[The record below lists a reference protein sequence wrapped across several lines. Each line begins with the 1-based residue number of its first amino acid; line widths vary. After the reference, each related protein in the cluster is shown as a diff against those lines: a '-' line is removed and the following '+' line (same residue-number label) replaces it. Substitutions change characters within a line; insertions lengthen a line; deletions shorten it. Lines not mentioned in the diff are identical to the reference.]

1 MTLRT
6 LSGPAMG
13 SRWTVR
19 LECDD
24 AQAAA
29 LTDVC
34 AQAVETVE
42 QQMSNWRA
50 GSDLNRLNAA
60 PLGEWV
66 NLPAHLMT
74 VLDMAAQIGR
84 ASDGVF
90 DVGVGDLVQ
99 AWGFGPAQGV
109 ADPKAIGALM
119 GKPIRSFD
127 ALELD
132 MAAGRARKT
141 AAMSLDL
148 SGIAKGYGVDVLAAV
163 LADHGVT
170 QCLCGLDGE
179 LVARGV
185 RPDGKPW
192 AVALEQPDP
201 TRRAGRSMVE
211 LTNRAIATSGSYR
224 HFVTLGNL
232 RVSHTMNPRTGGPA
246 VGALVSVSVLHDS
259 CMQADAWA
267 TVLMV
272 LGDQAGPEFAKAQGL
287 QAIFLAEVGGEICET
302 LTGFAPE

>member
-1 MTLRT
+1 
-6 LSGPAMG
+6 MG

-19 LECDD
+19 LDCDEE
-24 AQAAA
+24 QAAA

-34 AQAVETVE
+34 AQAVEVVE

-60 PLGEWV
+60 PVDEWV
-66 NLPAHLMT
+66 NLPAHLMS
-74 VLDMAAQIGR
+74 VLEMAGQIGR

-99 AWGFGPAQGV
+99 AWGFGPVQGV
-109 ADPKAIGALM
+109 ADPKAISALM
-119 GKPIRSFD
+119 GKAIRSFD

-179 LVARGV
+179 LVARGL

-211 LTNRAIATSGSYR
+211 LTDRAIATSGSYR
-224 HFVTLGNL
+224 HFVTLGHL

>member
-1 MTLRT
+1 
-6 LSGPAMG
+6 MG

-19 LECDD
+19 LDCDED
-24 AQAAA
+24 QAAA

-34 AQAVETVE
+34 AQAVESVE

-66 NLPAHLMT
+66 NLPAHLMS
-74 VLDMAAQIGR
+74 VLEMAAQIGR

-132 MAAGRARKT
+132 GAAGRARKT

-179 LVARGV
+179 LVARGL

-211 LTNRAIATSGSYR
+211 LTDRAIATSGSYR

-272 LGDQAGPEFAKAQGL
+272 LGDLAGPEFAKAQGL
-287 QAIFLAEVGGEICET
+287 QAIFLAEVGGEIRET

>member
-19 LECDD
+19 LDCDED
-24 AQAAA
+24 QAAA

-66 NLPAHLMT
+66 NLPTHLMT
-74 VLDMAAQIGR
+74 VLNMAGQIGH

-90 DVGVGDLVQ
+90 DVGVGDLVR

-127 ALELD
+127 ALQLD
-132 MAAGRARKT
+132 MVAGRARKT

-148 SGIAKGYGVDVLAAV
+148 SGIAKGFGVDVLAAV

-170 QCLCGLDGE
+170 ECLCGLDGE

-224 HFVTLGNL
+224 HFVTLGHL

-287 QAIFLAEVGGEICET
+287 QAIFLAEVGGEIRET

>member
-1 MTLRT
+1 
-6 LSGPAMG
+6 MG

-19 LECDD
+19 LDCDD
-24 AQAAA
+24 VQAAA
-29 LTDVC
+29 LTVVC
-34 AQAVETVE
+34 AQAVEVVE

-66 NLPAHLMT
+66 NLPPHLMS
-74 VLDMAAQIGR
+74 VLEMAGQIGR

-109 ADPKAIGALM
+109 ADPKAISALM

-132 MAAGRARKT
+132 GAAGRARKT

-148 SGIAKGYGVDVLAAV
+148 SGIAKGFGVDVLAAV

-179 LVARGV
+179 LVARGL

-211 LTNRAIATSGSYR
+211 LTDRAIATSGSYR
-224 HFVTLGNL
+224 HFVTLGHL
-232 RVSHTMNPRTGGPA
+232 RVSHTMNPRMGGPA

-287 QAIFLAEVGGEICET
+287 QAIFLAEVGGEIRET

>member
-1 MTLRT
+1 
-6 LSGPAMG
+6 MG

-19 LECDD
+19 LDCDD
-24 AQAAA
+24 VQAAA
-29 LTDVC
+29 LTTVC
-34 AQAVETVE
+34 AQAVEVVE

-74 VLDMAAQIGR
+74 VLEMAGQIGR

-127 ALELD
+127 ALQLD
-132 MAAGRARKT
+132 MASGCARKT

-179 LVARGV
+179 LVARGL

-211 LTNRAIATSGSYR
+211 LTDRAIATSGSYR

-232 RVSHTMNPRTGGPA
+232 RVSHTMNPRTGGA
-246 VGALVSVSVLHDS
+246 CGGGARFR
-259 CMQADAWA
+259 QRAA
-267 TVLMV
+267 
-272 LGDQAGPEFAKAQGL
+272 
-287 QAIFLAEVGGEICET
+287 
-302 LTGFAPE
+302 

>member
-1 MTLRT
+1 
-6 LSGPAMG
+6 MG

-42 QQMSNWRA
+42 QEMSNWRA
-50 GSDLNRLNAA
+50 DSDLNRLNAA

-66 NLPAHLMT
+66 NLPGHLMS
-74 VLDMAAQIGR
+74 VLEMAAQIGR

-90 DVGVGDLVQ
+90 DVGVGALVR

-132 MAAGRARKT
+132 MASGCARKT

-179 LVARGV
+179 LVARGL

-201 TRRAGRSMVE
+201 TRRTGRSMVE

-272 LGDQAGPEFAKAQGL
+272 LGEQAGPEFAKAQGL
-287 QAIFLAEVGGEICET
+287 QAIFLAEVGGDIRET
-302 LTGFAPE
+302 LTGFATE

>member
-1 MTLRT
+1 
-6 LSGPAMG
+6 MG

-19 LECDD
+19 LDCDED
-24 AQAAA
+24 QAAA

-34 AQAVETVE
+34 AQAVESVE

-66 NLPAHLMT
+66 NLPAHLMS
-74 VLDMAAQIGR
+74 VLEMAAQIGR

-132 MAAGRARKT
+132 GAAGRARKT

-148 SGIAKGYGVDVLAAV
+148 SGIAKGFGVDVLAAV

-211 LTNRAIATSGSYR
+211 LTDRAIATSGSYR

-272 LGDQAGPEFAKAQGL
+272 LGDLAGPEFAKAQGL
-287 QAIFLAEVGGEICET
+287 QAIFLAEVGGEIRET

>member
-1 MTLRT
+1 
-6 LSGPAMG
+6 MG

-19 LECDD
+19 LDCDD
-24 AQAAA
+24 VQAAA
-29 LTDVC
+29 LTVVC
-34 AQAVETVE
+34 AQAVEVVE

-66 NLPAHLMT
+66 NLPAHLMN
-74 VLDMAAQIGR
+74 VLEMAAQIGR

-109 ADPKAIGALM
+109 VDPKAIGALM
-119 GKPIRSFD
+119 GKPIHSFD

-132 MAAGRARKT
+132 GAAGRARKT

-163 LADHGVT
+163 LAEHGLT

-179 LVARGV
+179 LVARGL

-201 TRRAGRSMVE
+201 ARRAGRSMVE
-211 LTNRAIATSGSYR
+211 LTDRAIATSGSYR
-224 HFVTLGNL
+224 HFVTLGHL

-287 QAIFLAEVGGEICET
+287 QAKFLAEVGGEIRET

>member
-1 MTLRT
+1 
-6 LSGPAMG
+6 MG

-34 AQAVETVE
+34 AQSVETVE

-74 VLDMAAQIGR
+74 VLDMAGQIGR

-119 GKPIRSFD
+119 GKAIRSFD

-132 MAAGRARKT
+132 MAAGRVRKT

-170 QCLCGLDGE
+170 HCLCGLDGE
-179 LVARGV
+179 LVARGL
-185 RPDGKPW
+185 RPDGQPW

-211 LTNRAIATSGSYR
+211 LTDRAIATSGSYR
-224 HFVTLGNL
+224 HFVTLGNP

-259 CMQADAWA
+259 CMKADAWA

-287 QAIFLAEVGGEICET
+287 QAIFLAEVGGDIRET

>member
-1 MTLRT
+1 
-6 LSGPAMG
+6 MG

-19 LECDD
+19 LDCDD
-24 AQAAA
+24 VQAAA
-29 LTDVC
+29 LTVVC
-34 AQAVETVE
+34 AQAVEVVE

-66 NLPAHLMT
+66 NLPPHLMS
-74 VLDMAAQIGR
+74 VLEMAGQIGR

-99 AWGFGPAQGV
+99 AWGFGPAQGM
-109 ADPKAIGALM
+109 ADPKAISALM

-127 ALELD
+127 TLELD
-132 MAAGRARKT
+132 MGAGRARKT

-163 LADHGVT
+163 LAEHGLT

-179 LVARGV
+179 LVARGL

-211 LTNRAIATSGSYR
+211 LTDRAIATSGSYR

-287 QAIFLAEVGGEICET
+287 QAIFLAEVGGEIRET

>member
-1 MTLRT
+1 
-6 LSGPAMG
+6 MG

-19 LECDD
+19 LDCDD
-24 AQAAA
+24 VQAAA
-29 LTDVC
+29 LTAVC
-34 AQAVETVE
+34 AQAVEVVE

-66 NLPAHLMT
+66 NLPAHLMN
-74 VLDMAAQIGR
+74 VLEMAGQIGR

-127 ALELD
+127 ALQLD

-179 LVARGV
+179 LVARGL

-211 LTNRAIATSGSYR
+211 LTDRAIATSGSYR

-287 QAIFLAEVGGEICET
+287 QAIFLAEVGGEIRET

>member
-1 MTLRT
+1 
-6 LSGPAMG
+6 MG

-19 LECDD
+19 LDCDD
-24 AQAAA
+24 VQAAA
-29 LTDVC
+29 LTAVC
-34 AQAVETVE
+34 AQAVEVVE

-50 GSDLNRLNAA
+50 DSDLNRLNAA

-66 NLPAHLMT
+66 NLPPHLMN
-74 VLDMAAQIGR
+74 VLEMAGQIGR

-127 ALELD
+127 ALQLD
-132 MAAGRARKT
+132 MVAGRARKT

-179 LVARGV
+179 LVARGL

-211 LTNRAIATSGSYR
+211 LTDRAIATSGSYR
-224 HFVTLGNL
+224 HFVTLGKL

-302 LTGFAPE
+302 LTVFAPE

>member
-1 MTLRT
+1 
-6 LSGPAMG
+6 MG

-19 LECDD
+19 LDCGDT
-24 AQAAA
+24 QAAA

-34 AQAVETVE
+34 AQAVEVVE

-74 VLDMAAQIGR
+74 VLEMAAQIGR

-90 DVGVGDLVQ
+90 DVGVGALVQ

-132 MAAGRARKT
+132 MGLGRARKT

-179 LVARGV
+179 LVARGL

-211 LTNRAIATSGSYR
+211 LTDRAIATSGSYR
-224 HFVTLGNL
+224 HFVTLGKL
-232 RVSHTMNPRTGGPA
+232 RVSHTMNPRTGGA
-246 VGALVSVSVLHDS
+246 CGGGARFR
-259 CMQADAWA
+259 QRAA
-267 TVLMV
+267 
-272 LGDQAGPEFAKAQGL
+272 
-287 QAIFLAEVGGEICET
+287 
-302 LTGFAPE
+302 

>member
-1 MTLRT
+1 
-6 LSGPAMG
+6 
-13 SRWTVR
+13 
-19 LECDD
+19 
-24 AQAAA
+24 
-29 LTDVC
+29 
-34 AQAVETVE
+34 
-42 QQMSNWRA
+42 
-50 GSDLNRLNAA
+50 
-60 PLGEWV
+60 
-66 NLPAHLMT
+66 
-74 VLDMAAQIGR
+74 
-84 ASDGVF
+84 VF

-109 ADPKAIGALM
+109 ADPKVIGALM

-127 ALELD
+127 ALQLD
-132 MAAGRARKT
+132 MAAGRARKS

-163 LADHGVT
+163 LAEHGLT

-179 LVARGV
+179 LVARGL
-185 RPDGKPW
+185 RPDGQPW

-211 LTNRAIATSGSYR
+211 LTDRTIATSGSYR
-224 HFVTLGNL
+224 HFVTLGHL

-272 LGDQAGPEFAKAQGL
+272 LGYQAGPEFAKAQGL
-287 QAIFLAEVGGEICET
+287 QAIFLAEVGGEIRET

>member
-1 MTLRT
+1 
-6 LSGPAMG
+6 MG

-19 LECDD
+19 LDCDD

-34 AQAVETVE
+34 AQAVEVVE

-74 VLDMAAQIGR
+74 VLDMAAQIGS

-109 ADPKAIGALM
+109 ADPKAIGALV

-127 ALELD
+127 ALQLD

-185 RPDGKPW
+185 RPDGQPW

-287 QAIFLAEVGGEICET
+287 QAIFLAEVGGEIRET

>member
-1 MTLRT
+1 
-6 LSGPAMG
+6 MG

-19 LECDD
+19 LDCDEE
-24 AQAAA
+24 QAAA

-34 AQAVETVE
+34 AQAVESVE

-66 NLPAHLMT
+66 NLPAHLMS
-74 VLDMAAQIGR
+74 VLEMAAQIGR

-90 DVGVGDLVQ
+90 DVGVGALVQ

-127 ALELD
+127 ALQLD

-211 LTNRAIATSGSYR
+211 LTDRAIATSGSYR
-224 HFVTLGNL
+224 HFVTLGHL

-287 QAIFLAEVGGEICET
+287 QAIFLAEVGGEIRET

>member
-1 MTLRT
+1 
-6 LSGPAMG
+6 MG

-19 LECDD
+19 LDCDD
-24 AQAAA
+24 LQAAA
-29 LTDVC
+29 LTVVC
-34 AQAVETVE
+34 AQAVEVVE

-66 NLPAHLMT
+66 NLPAHLMN
-74 VLDMAAQIGR
+74 VLEMAAQIGR

-109 ADPKAIGALM
+109 VDPKAIGALM

-132 MAAGRARKT
+132 GAAGRARKT

-163 LADHGVT
+163 LAEHGLT

-179 LVARGV
+179 LVARGL

-201 TRRAGRSMVE
+201 ARRAGRSMVE
-211 LTNRAIATSGSYR
+211 LTDRAIATSGSYR
-224 HFVTLGNL
+224 HFVTLGHL

-287 QAIFLAEVGGEICET
+287 QAKFLAEVGGEIRET

>member
-1 MTLRT
+1 
-6 LSGPAMG
+6 MG

-19 LECDD
+19 LDCDD
-24 AQAAA
+24 QQAAC
-29 LTDVC
+29 LTQVC
-34 AQAVETVE
+34 AQAVEGVE
-42 QQMSNWRA
+42 QQMSHWRK

-60 PLGEWV
+60 ALGEWV
-66 NLPAHLMT
+66 ALPAQLMT
-74 VLDMAAQIGR
+74 VLDMAAQISR
-84 ASDGVF
+84 ASGGVF
-90 DVGVGDLVQ
+90 DVGVGELVQ

-109 ADPKAIGALM
+109 ADPQAISGFMGKAI
-119 GKPIRSFD
+119 RTHD
-127 ALELD
+127 ALDLD
-132 MAAGRARKT
+132 MGAHRARK
-141 AAMSLDL
+141 AAPMTLDL

-179 LVARGV
+179 LVARGL

-201 TRRAGRSMVE
+201 TRRAGRALIE
-211 LTNRAIATSGSYR
+211 LTDRAIATSGSYR

-287 QAIFLAEVGGEICET
+287 QAIFLAEVGGEIRET
-302 LTGFAPE
+302 LTGFAPA

>member
-1 MTLRT
+1 
-6 LSGPAMG
+6 
-13 SRWTVR
+13 
-19 LECDD
+19 
-24 AQAAA
+24 
-29 LTDVC
+29 
-34 AQAVETVE
+34 
-42 QQMSNWRA
+42 
-50 GSDLNRLNAA
+50 
-60 PLGEWV
+60 
-66 NLPAHLMT
+66 
-74 VLDMAAQIGR
+74 MAAQIGR

-109 ADPKAIGALM
+109 VDPKAIGALM

-132 MAAGRARKT
+132 GAAGRARKT

-163 LADHGVT
+163 LAEHGLT

-179 LVARGV
+179 LVARGL

-201 TRRAGRSMVE
+201 ARRAGRSMVE
-211 LTNRAIATSGSYR
+211 LTDRAIATSGSYR
-224 HFVTLGNL
+224 HFVTLGHL

-287 QAIFLAEVGGEICET
+287 QAKFLAEVGGEIRET

>member
-1 MTLRT
+1 
-6 LSGPAMG
+6 MG

-19 LECDD
+19 LDCDD
-24 AQAAA
+24 VQAAA
-29 LTDVC
+29 LTVVC
-34 AQAVETVE
+34 AQAVEVVE

-66 NLPAHLMT
+66 NLPAHLMS
-74 VLDMAAQIGR
+74 VLEMAGQIGR

-132 MAAGRARKT
+132 GAAGRARKT

-179 LVARGV
+179 LVARGL

-211 LTNRAIATSGSYR
+211 LTDRAIATSGSYR

-232 RVSHTMNPRTGGPA
+232 RVSHTMNPRTGGA
-246 VGALVSVSVLHDS
+246 CGGGARFR
-259 CMQADAWA
+259 QRAA
-267 TVLMV
+267 
-272 LGDQAGPEFAKAQGL
+272 
-287 QAIFLAEVGGEICET
+287 
-302 LTGFAPE
+302 

>member
-1 MTLRT
+1 
-6 LSGPAMG
+6 MG

-19 LECDD
+19 LDCDED
-24 AQAAA
+24 QAAA

-74 VLDMAAQIGR
+74 VLNMAGQIGH

-132 MAAGRARKT
+132 GAAGRARKT

-179 LVARGV
+179 LAARGV
-185 RPDGKPW
+185 RPDGQPW

-246 VGALVSVSVLHDS
+246 VGTLVSVSVLHDS

-272 LGDQAGPEFAKAQGL
+272 LGYQAGPEFAKAQGL
-287 QAIFLAEVGGEICET
+287 QAIFLAEVGGEIRET

>member
-1 MTLRT
+1 
-6 LSGPAMG
+6 MG

-19 LECDD
+19 LDCDD
-24 AQAAA
+24 VQAAA
-29 LTDVC
+29 LTVVC
-34 AQAVETVE
+34 AQAVEVVE

-66 NLPAHLMT
+66 NLPAHLMN
-74 VLDMAAQIGR
+74 VLEMAAQIGR

-109 ADPKAIGALM
+109 VDPKAIGALM

-132 MAAGRARKT
+132 GAAGRARKT

-163 LADHGVT
+163 LAEHGLT

-179 LVARGV
+179 LVARGL

-201 TRRAGRSMVE
+201 ARRAGRSMVE
-211 LTNRAIATSGSYR
+211 LTDRAIATSGSYR

-287 QAIFLAEVGGEICET
+287 QAKFLAEVGGEIREI

>member
-1 MTLRT
+1 
-6 LSGPAMG
+6 MG

-34 AQAVETVE
+34 AQAVEAVE

-74 VLDMAAQIGR
+74 VLDMAAQIGS

-132 MAAGRARKT
+132 MAAGRARKA

-185 RPDGKPW
+185 RPDGQPW

-259 CMQADAWA
+259 CMNADAWA

-272 LGDQAGPEFAKAQGL
+272 LGYQAGPEFAKAQGL
-287 QAIFLAEVGGEICET
+287 QAIFLAEVGGDIRET

>member
-1 MTLRT
+1 
-6 LSGPAMG
+6 MG

-19 LECDD
+19 LDCDED
-24 AQAAA
+24 QAAA

-34 AQAVETVE
+34 AQAVEVVE

-66 NLPAHLMT
+66 NLPAHLMS

-132 MAAGRARKT
+132 MGLGRARKT

-185 RPDGKPW
+185 RPDGQPW

-287 QAIFLAEVGGEICET
+287 QAIFLAEVGGEIRET

>member
-19 LECDD
+19 LDCDED
-24 AQAAA
+24 QAAA

-74 VLDMAAQIGR
+74 VLNMAGQIGR

-132 MAAGRARKT
+132 GAAGRARKT

-163 LADHGVT
+163 LAEHGLT

-179 LVARGV
+179 LVARGL

-201 TRRAGRSMVE
+201 TSRAGRSMIE
-211 LTNRAIATSGSYR
+211 LSDRAIATSGSYR
-224 HFVTLGNL
+224 HFITLGNL

-267 TVLMV
+267 TALMV
-272 LGDQAGPEFAKAQGL
+272 LGNQAGPEFAKAHGL
-287 QAIFLAEVGGEICET
+287 QAIFLAEVGGEIRET
-302 LTGFAPE
+302 LTGFDLT

>member
-1 MTLRT
+1 
-6 LSGPAMG
+6 MG

-19 LECDD
+19 LDCDED
-24 AQAAA
+24 QAAA

-66 NLPAHLMT
+66 NLPTHLMT
-74 VLDMAAQIGR
+74 VLNMAGQIGR

-90 DVGVGDLVQ
+90 DVGVGDLVR

-127 ALELD
+127 ALQLD
-132 MAAGRARKT
+132 MVAGRARKT

-148 SGIAKGYGVDVLAAV
+148 SGIAKGFGVDVLAAV

-170 QCLCGLDGE
+170 ECLCGLDGE

-224 HFVTLGNL
+224 HFVTLGHL

-287 QAIFLAEVGGEICET
+287 QAIFLAEVGGEIRET

>member
-1 MTLRT
+1 LTLRT

-13 SRWTVR
+13 SRWMVR
-19 LECDD
+19 LDGDD

-42 QQMSNWRA
+42 QQMSNWRT

-74 VLDMAAQIGR
+74 VLEMAAQIGG

-127 ALELD
+127 ALQLD

-287 QAIFLAEVGGEICET
+287 QAIFLAEVAGEICET
-302 LTGFAPE
+302 LTGFDLT

>member
-1 MTLRT
+1 
-6 LSGPAMG
+6 MG

-19 LECDD
+19 LDCDD

-66 NLPAHLMT
+66 NLPAHLMS
-74 VLDMAAQIGR
+74 VLEMAAQIGR

-132 MAAGRARKT
+132 GAAGRARKT

-148 SGIAKGYGVDVLAAV
+148 SGIAKGFGVDVLAAV

-211 LTNRAIATSGSYR
+211 LTDRAIATSGSYR

-272 LGDQAGPEFAKAQGL
+272 LGDLAGPEFAKAQGL
-287 QAIFLAEVGGEICET
+287 QAIFLAEVGGEIRET

>member
-1 MTLRT
+1 
-6 LSGPAMG
+6 MG

-19 LECDD
+19 LDCDED
-24 AQAAA
+24 QAAA

-34 AQAVETVE
+34 AQAVESVE

-66 NLPAHLMT
+66 NLPAHLMS
-74 VLDMAAQIGR
+74 VLEMAAQIGR

-132 MAAGRARKT
+132 GAAGRARKT

-163 LADHGVT
+163 LAEHGLT

-179 LVARGV
+179 LVARGL

-201 TRRAGRSMVE
+201 TSRAGRSMIE
-211 LTNRAIATSGSYR
+211 LSDRAIATSGSYR

-272 LGDQAGPEFAKAQGL
+272 LGDLAGPEFAKAQGL
-287 QAIFLAEVGGEICET
+287 QAIFLAEVAGEIRET

>member
-1 MTLRT
+1 
-6 LSGPAMG
+6 MG

-19 LECDD
+19 LDCGDT
-24 AQAAA
+24 QAAA

-34 AQAVETVE
+34 AQAVEMVE

-74 VLDMAAQIGR
+74 VLEMAAQIGR

-127 ALELD
+127 ALQLD
-132 MAAGRARKT
+132 MVAGRARTT

-179 LVARGV
+179 LVARGL

-201 TRRAGRSMVE
+201 ARRAGRSMVE
-211 LTNRAIATSGSYR
+211 LTDRAIATSGSYR
-224 HFVTLGNL
+224 HFVTLGHL

-287 QAIFLAEVGGEICET
+287 QAIFLAEVGGEIRET
-302 LTGFAPE
+302 LTGFAPA

>member
-19 LECDD
+19 LDCDD

-34 AQAVETVE
+34 AQAVEVVE

-66 NLPAHLMT
+66 NLPAHLMS

-127 ALELD
+127 ALQLD

-211 LTNRAIATSGSYR
+211 LTDRAIATSGSYR

-232 RVSHTMNPRTGGPA
+232 RVSHTMNPRIGGPA

-287 QAIFLAEVGGEICET
+287 QAIFLAEVGGAICET

>member
-50 GSDLNRLNAA
+50 SSDLNRLNAA
-60 PLGEWV
+60 ALGEWV

-90 DVGVGDLVQ
+90 DVGVGDLVR

-132 MAAGRARKT
+132 MASGRARKT

-148 SGIAKGYGVDVLAAV
+148 SGIAKGYGVDVLAVV

-224 HFVTLGNL
+224 HFVTLGKL

-272 LGDQAGPEFAKAQGL
+272 LGNQAGPEFAKAHGL
-287 QAIFLAEVGGEICET
+287 QAIFLAEVGGEIRET
-302 LTGFAPE
+302 LTGFDLT